1 MAEAVRIYGRL
12 AAARVRA
19 DWQYRTSFVLF
30 TLGQALITVLD
41 FVTIAVIFG
50 RVDVIEGWSLSEVAF
65 LYGVSG
71 TAFGLADCFVSAV
84 ERCSQRIKDGTFDR
98 LLIRPLGP
106 LLQLSAE
113 EFAFRRFGKLA
124 QAVTVLGVAIGA
136 LGGVEWTLGRI
147 VMVPVMVVSGFA
159 IFGSIFVITSSLAF
173 WTVDTQE
180 FANAFTYG
188 GNFMTQYPLGIF
200 APWMRRLAML
210 TGVAFVNYVPALY
223 VLGRDGG
230 YERFG
235 LPRGAVF
242 LSPVVSV
249 VAALVAV
256 SVWRVAIRHYRS
268 TGS

>member
-1 MAEAVRIYGRL
+1 VAEALRIYGHL

-41 FVTIAVIFG
+41 FIAIAVIFG
-50 RVDVIEGWSLSEVAF
+50 RVDVLAGWSLAEVAF
-65 LYGVSG
+65 LYGASG

-124 QAVTVLGVAIGA
+124 QAMTVLGLAIGA
-136 LGGVEWTLGRI
+136 VGIDWTVGRA
-147 VMVPVMVVSGFA
+147 VMVPVMVLAGFA
-159 IFGSIFVITSSLAF
+159 IFGAVFVLTSSLAF

-188 GNFMTQYPLGIF
+188 GNFMTQYPLAVF
-200 APWMRRLAML
+200 APWMRRLAMI
-210 TGVAFVNYVPALY
+210 TGISFVNYFPVLY
-223 VLGRDGG
+223 LLGRDDPA
-230 YERFG
+230 ERFG
-235 LPRGAVF
+235 LPAAATF
-242 LSPVVSV
+242 ASPVVGL
-249 VAALVAV
+249 LVSAIAV
-256 SVWRVAIRHYRS
+256 WVWRTAIRHYRS

>member
-1 MAEAVRIYGRL
+1 MRVYGHL

-30 TLGQALITVLD
+30 TLGQALITMLD
-41 FVTIAVIFG
+41 FVAIAVIFG
-50 RVDVIEGWSLSEVAF
+50 RVDELGGWSLAEVAF
-65 LYGVSG
+65 LYGASG
-71 TAFGLADCFVSAV
+71 TAFGLADCFISAV

-124 QAVTVLGVAIGA
+124 QAMVVFGIAIGSVDVA
-136 LGGVEWTLGRI
+136 WDVGRVLMI
-147 VMVPVMVVSGFA
+147 PVMVLSGFA
-159 IFGSIFVITSSLAF
+159 IFGAVFVVTSSLAF

-188 GNFMTQYPLGIF
+188 GHFLTQYPLAVF
-200 APWMRRLAML
+200 APWMRRLAMI
-210 TGVAFVNYVPALY
+210 TGIAFVNYFPVLY
-223 VLGRDGG
+223 VLGRDAAGD
-230 YERFG
+230 RFG
-235 LPRGAVF
+235 LPAVAT
-242 LSPVVSV
+242 LASPVV
-249 VAALVAV
+249 ALVV
-256 SVWRVAIRHYRS
+256 SLAAAWVWRTAIRHYRS

>member
-1 MAEAVRIYGRL
+1 MAEAIRIYGHL

-41 FVTIAVIFG
+41 FLAIAVIFG
-50 RVDVIEGWSLSEVAF
+50 QVDDLEGWSLAEVAF
-65 LYGVSG
+65 LYGASG
-71 TAFGLADCFVSAV
+71 TAFGLADCFISAV

-124 QAVTVLGVAIGA
+124 QAMTVFAIAIAAVDVTWTPGRVA
-136 LGGVEWTLGRI
+136 
-147 VMVPVMVVSGFA
+147 MVPVMVVAGFA
-159 IFGSIFVITSSLAF
+159 IFGAVFVMTSSIAF

-188 GNFMTQYPLGIF
+188 GNFMTQYPLAVF
-200 APWMRRLAML
+200 APWMRRLAMI
-210 TGVAFVNYVPALY
+210 TGIAFVNYFPTLY
-223 VLGRDGG
+223 VLGRDGDG
-230 YERFG
+230 ERFG
-235 LPRGAVF
+235 LPAAGTFA
-242 LSPVVSV
+242 SPLVGV
-249 VAALVAV
+249 VAALAAMW
-256 SVWRVAIRHYRS
+256 VWRTAIRHYRS

>member
-1 MAEAVRIYGRL
+1 MRIYGRL

-41 FVTIAVIFG
+41 FVAIAVIFG
-50 RVDVIEGWSLSEVAF
+50 RVDTIEGWSLAEVAF
-65 LYGVSG
+65 LYGASG
-71 TAFGLADCFVSAV
+71 TAFGLADCFISAV

-124 QAVTVLGVAIGA
+124 QAATVLVVAVASLDGIDWTIGRA
-136 LGGVEWTLGRI
+136 
-147 VMVPVMVVSGFA
+147 VMVPVMVASGFA
-159 IFGSIFVITSSLAF
+159 IFGSLFVITSSLAF

-188 GNFMTQYPLGIF
+188 GNFMTQYPLAVF
-200 APWMRRLAML
+200 APWMRRLAL
-210 TGVAFVNYVPALY
+210 VTGIAFVNYVPALY
-223 VLGRDGG
+223 VLGRDDPAD
-230 YERFG
+230 RHG
-235 LPRGAVF
+235 LPAWAVTS
-242 LSPVVSV
+242 SPLAAA
-249 VAALVAV
+249 VATATAWW
-256 SVWRVAIRHYRS
+256 VWRTAIRHYRS

>member
-1 MAEAVRIYGRL
+1 MYGHL

-41 FVTIAVIFG
+41 FLAIAVIFG
-50 RVDVIEGWSLSEVAF
+50 RVESLEGWSLAEVAF

-124 QAVTVLGVAIGA
+124 QAMAVLGVSVAA
-136 LGGVEWTLGRI
+136 LDVAWDPGR
-147 VMVPVMVVSGFA
+147 VAMVPVMVLAGFA
-159 IFGSIFVITSSLAF
+159 IFSAIFVVTSSLAF

-188 GNFMTQYPLGIF
+188 GNFMTQYPLAVF
-200 APWMRRLAML
+200 APWMRRLAMV
-210 TGVAFVNYVPALY
+210 TGLAFVNYVPALH
-223 VLGRDGG
+223 VLGRNTEA
-230 YERFG
+230 ERFG
-235 LPRGAVF
+235 LPGAAVF
-242 LSPVVSV
+242 ASPLVGAA
-249 VAALVAV
+249 AALAAAW
-256 SVWRVAIRHYRS
+256 VWRTAIRHYRS

>member
-1 MAEAVRIYGRL
+1 MAEALRVYGHL

-41 FVTIAVIFG
+41 FIAIAVIFG
-50 RVDVIEGWSLSEVAF
+50 RVDLLAGWSLAEVAF
-65 LYGVSG
+65 LYGASG
-71 TAFGLADCFVSAV
+71 TAFGLADCFISAV

-124 QAVTVLGVAIGA
+124 QAMTVFGIAIA
-136 LGGVEWTLGRI
+136 AVDVDWTVGRV
-147 VMVPVMVVSGFA
+147 VMIPAMVLAGFA
-159 IFGSIFVITSSLAF
+159 IFGAIFVITSSLAF

-188 GNFMTQYPLGIF
+188 GNFMTQYPLAVF

-223 VLGRDGG
+223 VLGRDGAD
-230 YERFG
+230 ERFG
-235 LPRGAVF
+235 LPAATLF
-242 LSPVVSV
+242 LSPAVGL
-249 VAALVAV
+249 AAAV
-256 SVWRVAIRHYRS
+256 LAAWVWRVAIRHYRS